1 MKRAAHNSLFICDKI
16 THPGSHGSPAVPPA
30 IVENSESRRNR
41 HGHQP
46 AHLFQPVPPV
56 GAPAGRDDIV
66 AFLARHHLEEG
77 TALPDAPFWNPAQ
90 ASFLREALAEDSDW
104 AEQVDEL
111 ALQLTR

>member
-1 MKRAAHNSLFICDKI
+1 MDTSPHTFSNLFRQL
-16 THPGSHGSPAVPPA
+16 G
-30 IVENSESRRNR
+30 
-41 HGHQP
+41 
-46 AHLFQPVPPV
+46 L
-56 GAPAGRDDIV
+56 PAGRDDIV

-77 TALPDAPFWNPAQ
+77 TALPEAPFWNPAQ

>member
-1 MKRAAHNSLFICDKI
+1 MEKQRIQEEPSWTPCPHTFSNLFRQL
-16 THPGSHGSPAVPPA
+16 G
-30 IVENSESRRNR
+30 
-41 HGHQP
+41 
-46 AHLFQPVPPV
+46 L
-56 GAPAGRDDIV
+56 PAGRDDIV

>member
-1 MKRAAHNSLFICDKI
+1 MKHAAHNSLFICDKI
-16 THPGSHGSPAVPPA
+16 THPGSRRPCRPAGYSGKQRIQEEPSWTPA
-30 IVENSESRRNR
+30 RT
-41 HGHQP
+41 P
-46 AHLFQPVPPV
+46 FQPVPPV

>member
-1 MKRAAHNSLFICDKI
+1 
-16 THPGSHGSPAVPPA
+16 
-30 IVENSESRRNR
+30 
-41 HGHQP
+41 
-46 AHLFQPVPPV
+46 
-56 GAPAGRDDIV
+56 
-66 AFLARHHLEEG
+66 HHLEEG

>member
-1 MKRAAHNSLFICDKI
+1 MDTSPHTFSNLFRQLGLPLGG
-16 THPGSHGSPAVPPA
+16 TTSSP
-30 IVENSESRRNR
+30 S
-41 HGHQP
+41 
-46 AHLFQPVPPV
+46 
-56 GAPAGRDDIV
+56 
-66 AFLARHHLEEG
+66 LARHHLEEG